1 MHSTARKWLWYAAS
15 LALAVAI
22 LAYLL
27 AKQHWD
33 ELASRVGRV
42 RPGWLLAAGGLA
54 AVYWTVRVVR
64 WRWMVRL
71 EGQSITWR
79 QAWISMLAGLG
90 VGLITPMRSGE
101 VVRSV
106 FVPRGARLRLS
117 GWVVVERVF
126 DLSAV
131 LTLCVLGVF
140 YLVLGGGA
148 KLIGSGG
155 VPEWLPWLL
164 LIVPPL
170 LMAALGVPLLLLYR
184 PRGLWRFIGRLLPGK
199 AKKLAEARL
208 EWNQFGVF
216 YAYSLASAVLSVLAV
231 FLCLR
236 GYGDIDLL
244 AAMMLTPLVMLNNLL
259 PLTPGGFGPR
269 EWVAVWV
276 FGAFGWPQEMVLPA
290 YLTNALI
297 VLVGPGAIGIIAAWV
312 AGVAGSLRLPN
323 AAPPGEAG

>member
-1 MHSTARKWLWYAAS
+1 MRSTVKKWLWYAAS

-27 AKQHWD
+27 AKQRWD
-33 ELASRVGRV
+33 HLVGRVGSV
-42 RPGWLLAAGGLA
+42 RPGWLLAAAGVA

-64 WRWMVRL
+64 WRWMVGL
-71 EGQSITWR
+71 EGQSITRR

-101 VVRSV
+101 VLRSV

-117 GWVVVERVF
+117 GWVVVEKVF

-140 YLVLGGGA
+140 YLALGGGA
-148 KLIGSGG
+148 RLIG
-155 VPEWLPWLL
+155 PERIPVWLL
-164 LIVPPL
+164 LSVPPL
-170 LMAALGVPLLLLYR
+170 LVAALGAPLLLLYR
-184 PRGLWRFIGRLLPGK
+184 PRGLWELIGRLLPGK

-208 EWNQFGVF
+208 DWNQFGVF

-236 GYGDIDLL
+236 GYGQIELL
-244 AAMMLTPLVMLNNLL
+244 AAMMLTPFVMLNNLL
-259 PLTPGGFGPR
+259 PATPGGFGVR
-269 EWVAVWV
+269 ELFAVSI
-276 FGAFGWPQEMVLPA
+276 FGAFGFSREMVFAA
-290 YLTNALI
+290 YVTDALI
-297 VLVGPGAIGIIAAWV
+297 VLVGPGAIGVISAWV
-312 AGVAGSLRLPN
+312 AGVATSLRLPN
-323 AAPPGEAG
+323 AAPPGEPG